1 MTTGYLGLTIFFI
14 LATAIGVVLLVV
26 NRLLAPKTPEPY
38 EGYPYECGVP
48 LYDKTTWTT
57 IDQKYYLLGLLLV
70 LFDLESAFVF
80 PWAVIFREV
89 AQVVP
94 GFILTEMFFFLGI
107 LILGYIYA
115 WKKGALKW
123 Q

>member
-89 AQVVP
+89 AQVAP